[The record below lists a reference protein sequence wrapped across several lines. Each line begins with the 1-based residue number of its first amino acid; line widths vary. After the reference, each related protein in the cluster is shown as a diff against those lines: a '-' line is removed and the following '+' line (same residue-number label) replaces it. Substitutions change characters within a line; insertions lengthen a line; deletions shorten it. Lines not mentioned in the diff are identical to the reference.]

1 MNSPHINPHIDPNI
15 SRSINQRIATLA
27 LAAVMTLSVLA
38 ALSGLADSSVAEA
51 QLQASGLSSAGVGRR
66 G

>member
-1 MNSPHINPHIDPNI
+1 MNSSHINPHI
-15 SRSINQRIATLA
+15 NQKIATLA

-38 ALSGLADSSVAEA
+38 ALSGLADSSVADA
-51 QLQASGLSSAGVGRR
+51 QLQASSLSGAGVGRR